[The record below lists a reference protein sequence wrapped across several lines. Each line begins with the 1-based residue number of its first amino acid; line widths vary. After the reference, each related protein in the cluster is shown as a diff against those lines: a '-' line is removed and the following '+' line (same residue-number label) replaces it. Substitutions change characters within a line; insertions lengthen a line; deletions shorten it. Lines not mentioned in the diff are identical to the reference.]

1 MAVAAEVGGG
11 VKQTVLL
18 ALLASLPLHATT
30 FYLTVAGLG
39 GEPDYEQ
46 RFHLL
51 AEESDKLLK
60 SGGADREVITLQGP
74 AATKAAVIAAI
85 DRIAHSAKTQDA
97 LVVMLIGHGTF
108 DGVEYK
114 FNLPGPDLS
123 ATELAA
129 VLNKVPAARQLVVN
143 MTSASGGSIAALR
156 KEGRVLVCATRN
168 GTEKNATV
176 FARFWVEA
184 LRDPAADTDKN
195 ETVSALEAF
204 KYAQAKA
211 AKFYEDQKRL
221 ATEHAVME
229 DTGKGNGE
237 RAPSAENGVGLRAAA
252 FPLVRFG
259 STKIAAADPAKK
271 ALLEKRDQIQAQID
285 ELKFQKINMVPET
298 YKHSLTEL
306 LVRLAL
312 VQEAIDK

>member
-1 MAVAAEVGGG
+1 MRPLVAL
-11 VKQTVLL
+11 LL
-18 ALLASLPLHATT
+18 AIPLHATT

-46 RFHLL
+46 RFHML
-51 AEESDKLLK
+51 ADETDKLLK
-60 SGGADREVITLQGP
+60 AGGPDRVVVTLEGP
-74 AATKAAVIAAI
+74 AATRQAVLAAL
-85 DRIAHSAKTQDA
+85 DKFAHDA
-97 LVVMLIGHGTF
+97 RNADSLVVMLIGHGTY
-108 DGVEYK
+108 DGIDYK
-114 FNLPGPDLS
+114 INLPGPDLS
-123 ATELAA
+123 ATDLAA
-129 VLNKVPAARQLVVN
+129 ALNRVPAGRQLVVN

-156 KEGRVLVCATRN
+156 KDGRVLVCATRN

-204 KYAQAKA
+204 RYAQQKT

-221 ATEHAVME
+221 ATEHAVIE

-237 RAPSAENGVGLRAAA
+237 RTPSPENGVGLRAAA

-259 STKIAAADPAKK
+259 TAKTAATDPQKK
-271 ALLEKRDQIQAQID
+271 ALLEHRDQIQAQID
-285 ELKFQKINMVPET
+285 QLKFEKTTIDPQA
-298 YKHSLTEL
+298 YKQQLTNLLLEL
-306 LVRLAL
+306 AK

>member
-1 MAVAAEVGGG
+1 MRKATLG
-11 VKQTVLL
+11 LL
-18 ALLASLPLHATT
+18 AVLALPASGLHAATY
-30 FYLTVAGLG
+30 YLTVAGLG

-46 RFHLL
+46 RFHML
-51 AEESDKLLK
+51 ADETDKLLK
-60 SGGADREVITLQGP
+60 AGGTEREVVTLQG
-74 AATKAAVIAAI
+74 AGATKAAVAGAL
-85 DRIAHSAKTQDA
+85 DKIAHTAKASDA

-123 ATELAA
+123 GGELASM
-129 VLNKVPAARQLVVN
+129 LNKVPATRQLVVN

-156 KEGRVLVCATRN
+156 KEGRVVVCATRN

-184 LRDPAADTDKN
+184 LRDPSADTDKN

-204 KYAQAKA
+204 RYAQLKTK
-211 AKFYEDQKRL
+211 KFYEDQKRL
-221 ATEHAVME
+221 ETEHAVME
-229 DTGKGNGE
+229 DTGKGSGE

-259 STKIAAADPAKK
+259 TTKLAAADPNKK
-271 ALLEKRDQIQAQID
+271 AKLEHRDQIQAKID
-285 ELKFQKINMVPET
+285 ELKFQKSTMSPDA
-298 YKHSLTEL
+298 YKQSLTALLIEL
-306 LVRLAL
+306 AR
-312 VQEAIDK
+312 VQEVIEK

>member
-1 MAVAAEVGGG
+1 MRLTFPTLLMLVA
-11 VKQTVLL
+11 
-18 ALLASLPLHATT
+18 PLHATT

-46 RFHLL
+46 RFHML
-51 AEESDKLLK
+51 AGETDKLLK
-60 SGGADREVITLQGP
+60 AGGAERVVTTLEGS
-74 AATKAAVIAAI
+74 AATRQGVLNALDKF
-85 DRIAHSAKTQDA
+85 AHEAKSGDS

-114 FNLPGPDLS
+114 MNLPGPDLT
-123 ATELAA
+123 ATDLAA
-129 VLNKVPAARQLVVN
+129 ALNKVSAGRQLVVN
-143 MTSASGGSIAALR
+143 MTSASGGSITALR
-156 KEGRVLVCATRN
+156 KEGRVVVCATRS

-204 KYAQAKA
+204 RYAQTKT
-211 AKFYEDQKRL
+211 AKFYDDQKRL

-229 DTGKGNGE
+229 DTGKGAGE
-237 RAPSAENGVGLRAAA
+237 KAPSAENGVGLRAAA

-259 STKIAAADPAKK
+259 TTKTAAADPQKK
-271 ALLEKRDQIQAQID
+271 ALLEHRDQIQAQID
-285 ELKFQKINMVPET
+285 QLKFNKTTMAPDA
-298 YKHSLTEL
+298 YKQNLTNLLLEL
-306 LVRLAL
+306 AR
-312 VQEAIDK
+312 VQEAIEK